1 MSMICPQCNQIY
13 EQQEQI
19 CPTCSIHLMF
29 YARLAP
35 AAAAASA
42 PPEEEL
48 SRWQHTAWGRIAVGL
63 ILAQGLAL
71 GLKQLLT
78 AGLLATGEEAVL
90 GGTLTGLALL
100 HSLHALGLLCG
111 GIFAGAGQSRGAL
124 IGGLMGLGS
133 GIITLVLQGK
143 GPRILPDALHFAQP
157 LLHVLFGMLGGCIG
171 RAIWTPTPKFVLPD
185 SKTPGPPPPALIEMR
200 WLRGPIAWWRVIAG
214 ATLMACGI
222 VWSNLIMNWMIDASL
237 GALTLTTHFQA
248 KLVSWEVA
256 GLTMLVGA
264 TLAGATTFNGTKQ
277 GLCVGIGGAV
287 LYVGYQLANPQA
299 HPETII
305 SAVVAM
311 LGLGLL
317 GGWFGGQLFPPLGQA
332 RRRRRIA
339 DW

>member
-1 MSMICPQCNQIY
+1 MSMICPECNKIY

-35 AAAAASA
+35 VAAPGAIL
-42 PPEEEL
+42 EEE
-48 SRWQHTAWGRIAVGL
+48 SSQWQHTAWGRIAVGL

-78 AGLLATGEEAVL
+78 AGLHATGDEALL
-90 GGTLTGLALL
+90 GGTWIGLALL
-100 HSLHALGLLCG
+100 HSLHAVGLLCG
-111 GIFAGAGQSRGAL
+111 GIFAGAGQQRGAL

-133 GIITLVLQGK
+133 GLITLALQAQA
-143 GPRILPDALHFAQP
+143 PRILPDALHFAQP
-157 LLHVLFGMLGGCIG
+157 LLHVLFGMMGGCIG
-171 RAIWTPTPKFVLPD
+171 TAIWTPTPKLTLPE
-185 SKTPGPPPPALIEMR
+185 SKTEGTPPPSLIEMR

-214 ATLMACGI
+214 ATLMTCGI
-222 VWSNLIMNWMIDASL
+222 VWSNLIMNWMIEASL
-237 GALTLTTHFQA
+237 GSLTLTTHFQA

-256 GLTMLVGA
+256 GLTMLIGA

-277 GLCVGIGGAV
+277 GLCVGIGAAV
-287 LYVGYQLANPQA
+287 LYIGYQLARFQA
-299 HPETII
+299 QPETII
-305 SAVVAM
+305 SAIVAM
-311 LGLGLL
+311 LGIGLL
-317 GGWFGGQLFPPLGQA
+317 GGWFGGQMFPPLGRG